1 MLTTLKCMEVRQFV
15 PNREPVNNEFA
26 SLRVGELSSRVE
38 LSTLLAQV
46 CRVGYWDCA
55 IWILG
60 RVFSFSYITYQ
71 SVPPCMHDSSGAL
84 WPCVLLMATLIMLFL
99 TLFTH
104 REVGG
109 AWIPCTA
116 LYVYAM
122 KNVNM

>member
-1 MLTTLKCMEVRQFV
+1 MLTTLKCMEVRQFG

-26 SLRVGELSSRVE
+26 SLQVSELSSLVE
-38 LSTLLAQV
+38 LSTLLAQA

-60 RVFSFSYITYQ
+60 RGFSFSYITYQ
-71 SVPPCMHDSSGAL
+71 NVPPCMHDSSGAL
-84 WPCVLLMATLIMLFL
+84 WPCVLLMATLIMLL

-116 LYVYAM
+116 LYAM